1 MSEIDRILCEAN
13 VHYFEYGITALDAY
27 YDEKP
32 RPFRLLAVQGSVV
45 DLARIFANLE
55 FPGLSYADAI
65 CAEEARFLCV
75 DQESKDDFGGPWL
88 NFRRDP
94 KSGTFFDKGN
104 IYEDIKKRNF
114 VPQFPA
120 IERALFDAALLS
132 TLSELPLVIAQPLV
146 LPPFLSALF
155 QRDLLLG
162 ILSGPY
168 PASGFELLKQVGFIQ
183 REWPELAL
191 LDDVDHSKDFH
202 PEGNGW
208 SHTMRTFAYRKD
220 RDLTLSLSLLLHD
233 IGKPES
239 QSHDGKRFDRHAE
252 LGAKS
257 AQRFL
262 SRLGFSESI
271 KENVTF
277 LIRYHMMPAAL
288 SILPVQKTKQLISD
302 PRFPTLLE
310 LFRCDEFSSYKGPE
324 RYYDACNAFQAIK
337 KNIKNPYRNADG
349 SKKVA
354 KNHPASH
361 F

>member
-1 MSEIDRILCEAN
+1 MSDIDRILSKAN
-13 VHYFEYGITALDAY
+13 IHYFEYGITALDAY

-45 DLARIFANLE
+45 DLARIFADLA
-55 FPGLSYADAI
+55 FPGLPYADAI
-65 CAEEARFLCV
+65 CADEARFLCV
-75 DQESKDDFGGPWL
+75 ERTSDDDFGGPWL

-104 IYEDIKKRNF
+104 IYENIKKRNL
-114 VPQFPA
+114 VPQFP
-120 IERALFDAALLS
+120 IVERALFDAALLS
-132 TLSELPLVIAQPLV
+132 TLSEIPLSISQSLV
-146 LPPFLSALF
+146 LPPAPSAIF

-168 PASGFELLKQVGFIQ
+168 PASGFELLKQAGFIQ
-183 REWPELAL
+183 HEWPELAL

-208 SHTMRTFAYRKD
+208 THTMQTFAYRKD
-220 RDLTLSLSLLLHD
+220 RNLALSLSLLLHD

-239 QSHDGKRFDRHAE
+239 QSRDGRRFDRHAE

-271 KENVTF
+271 KEEVTF

-302 PRFPTLLE
+302 PRFPALLE
-310 LFRCDEFSSYKGPE
+310 LFRCDELSSYKGPE

-337 KNIKNPYRNADG
+337 RNIKNPYRNPDG
-349 SKKVA
+349 SKKVV
-354 KNHPASH
+354 KNHSASH
-361 F
+361 Y